1 MRGTQKDTKLVVHY
15 NAPALYQHSDL
26 IHSSG
31 SQGECYGENL
41 VLDSLNN
48 LTKDTQR
55 VGGGSR
61 LMSQA

>member
-1 MRGTQKDTKLVVHY
+1 MGTQEDTKLVVHC

-41 VLDSLNN
+41 VLDSLDN
-48 LTKDTQR
+48 LTKDTQKVDGR
-55 VGGGSR
+55 SW

>member
-1 MRGTQKDTKLVVHY
+1 MGVTQEDTKLVVHC
-15 NAPALYQHSDL
+15 NPPAFYQHSDL

-48 LTKDTQR
+48 LTKDTQG
-55 VGGGSR
+55 VGGRS
-61 LMSQA
+61 